1 MKGIL
6 FVDDEPGVLA
16 GLSGLLRKQR
26 NDWHMAF
33 VPSGAEALREL
44 ATAPYDVIVS
54 DMRMP
59 QMDGAALLRQVQK
72 QYPHVVRIV
81 LSGQTEE
88 EVSRRLV
95 HVAHQFIAKPCEGRE
110 LRQTIERT
118 CDLQLLLDRPALR
131 EAVGQLGQLPVK
143 PSLFARL
150 VEVLSEPRSS
160 MSDAAAVI
168 EQDVGASAKM
178 LQLVNSA
185 FFGLPQRV
193 GDIRTAVSYLG
204 LELVKT
210 VALSVEM
217 RAAQV
222 SLTDCPGFSVDA
234 MQDHGLLAA
243 RIARRL
249 MLSERIRGQDAFS
262 AAILADAGVLVL
274 LSRQRQLFQE
284 IVSEARRTERPL
296 PTVEREVLGVT
307 HAEIGAYL
315 LGIWGLPYSIVE
327 AVAHHHA
334 PRAATPG
341 GLDVTTAVHVGGAL
355 AAELLPVD
363 RDRHLGSGV
372 ELDHG
377 HLVRSGLSGQLS
389 AWRDMAR
396 SESLTPRYA

>member
-1 MKGIL
+1 MGSMKGIL

-150 VEVLSEPRSS
+150 VDVLSEPRSS

-217 RAAQV
+217 RAAQT

-234 MQDHGLLAA
+234 MQDHSLLAA

-296 PTVEREVLGVT
+296 RR
-307 HAEIGAYL
+307 
-315 LGIWGLPYSIVE
+315 W
-327 AVAHHHA
+327 
-334 PRAATPG
+334 
-341 GLDVTTAVHVGGAL
+341 
-355 AAELLPVD
+355 
-363 RDRHLGSGV
+363 
-372 ELDHG
+372 
-377 HLVRSGLSGQLS
+377 S
-389 AWRDMAR
+389 ARCWA
-396 SESLTPRYA
+396 